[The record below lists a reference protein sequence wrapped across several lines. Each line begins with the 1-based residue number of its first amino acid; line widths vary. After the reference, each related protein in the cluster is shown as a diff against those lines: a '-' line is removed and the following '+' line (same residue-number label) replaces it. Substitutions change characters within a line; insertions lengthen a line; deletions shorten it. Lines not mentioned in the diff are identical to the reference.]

1 MNNLVKLS
9 IVVASSLSV
18 ISGAVVAQDLPAR
31 GPIPFAS
38 YDTNKDSSVSE
49 SEFYDARAARMSEK
63 ASQGMPMRNAAN
75 APDFST
81 FDTDNDGKLTKLE
94 LLEGQ
99 NQQMQKNRANRG
111 QGQKGQMRNNR
122 GKNMQG
128 MGRDMPTFESYDLNA
143 DGHLTQ
149 NEMDEARAKRMEQ
162 KASQGKLLRNSGNQ
176 TKFSDIDTNS
186 DGEVSKQE
194 FTSNQMRKR

>member
-1 MNNLVKLS
+1 
-9 IVVASSLSV
+9 
-18 ISGAVVAQDLPAR
+18 
-31 GPIPFAS
+31 
-38 YDTNKDSSVSE
+38 
-49 SEFYDARAARMSEK
+49 
-63 ASQGMPMRNAAN
+63 
-75 APDFST
+75 
-81 FDTDNDGKLTKLE
+81 
-94 LLEGQ
+94 
-99 NQQMQKNRANRG
+99 
-111 QGQKGQMRNNR
+111 
-122 GKNMQG
+122 MQG